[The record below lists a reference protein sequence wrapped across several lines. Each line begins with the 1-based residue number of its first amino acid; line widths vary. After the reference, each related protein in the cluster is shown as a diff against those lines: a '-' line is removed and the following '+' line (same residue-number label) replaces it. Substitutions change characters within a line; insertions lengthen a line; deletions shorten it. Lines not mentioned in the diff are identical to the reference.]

1 MTGFLEH
8 DPKNELYKL
17 YESANKI
24 GFDFKTPKAE
34 DGILYTLEPT
44 SITHEKIDTKGFDEE
59 DLEFIKKQI
68 EEDNFDNLVINNT
81 KSGTLIKKHKSNKL
95 FNILKEYVLNEQKNK
110 DEKQLSFTLSYYVND
125 LYNTLYKKIPESND
139 NPGPKNP
146 IMHLYI
152 ACKYYNYKNEFL
164 KKKNNKVK
172 AIYSNISFHIKNMVI
187 TTLFDF
193 YFDHIKNLNDTG
205 KKFFEEI
212 QENENQEHGL

>member
-24 GFDFKTPKAE
+24 GFDFKTPKPK

-68 EEDNFDNLVINNT
+68 EQDNFDNLVINNT

-139 NPGPKNP
+139 NP
-146 IMHLYI
+146 
-152 ACKYYNYKNEFL
+152 
-164 KKKNNKVK
+164 
-172 AIYSNISFHIKNMVI
+172 
-187 TTLFDF
+187 
-193 YFDHIKNLNDTG
+193 
-205 KKFFEEI
+205 
-212 QENENQEHGL
+212 